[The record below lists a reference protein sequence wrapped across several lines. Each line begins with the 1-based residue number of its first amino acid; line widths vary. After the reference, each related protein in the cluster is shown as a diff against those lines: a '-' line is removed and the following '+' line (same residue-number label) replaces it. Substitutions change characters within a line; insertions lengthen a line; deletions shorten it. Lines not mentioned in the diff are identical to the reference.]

1 MKLYTPIMVL
11 ITARLVVFHD
21 HQLHSPRRIVFHRI
35 ILMLEISRDTLVE
48 AKRGTD

>member
-21 HQLHSPRRIVFHRI
+21 HQLHSPTRIVFPSYHFDA
-35 ILMLEISRDTLVE
+35 RDIT
-48 AKRGTD
+48 